1 MKKHSLTL
9 ALLFEMIPT
18 RVLAQ
23 TAEVITGKIAVPP
36 GVENYVQKSSEDI
49 ALIFF
54 LSNMIKV
61 FTIVAGLYVVF
72 NVILAAFFFINS
84 NGDASAYEK
93 SRTQITQS
101 AIGLLLIVMSYTL
114 TGLVGL
120 LFFGDASIFLNPKI

>member
-1 MKKHSLTL
+1 MKKHHLTL
-9 ALLFEMIPT
+9 ALFFGMLPT

-36 GVENYVQKSSEDI
+36 GVENYVQRSSEDI
-49 ALIFF
+49 ALVFF

-61 FTIVAGLYVVF
+61 FTIISGLYVVF

-84 NGDASAYEK
+84 NGDAGAYEK
-93 SRTQITQS
+93 SRIQITQS